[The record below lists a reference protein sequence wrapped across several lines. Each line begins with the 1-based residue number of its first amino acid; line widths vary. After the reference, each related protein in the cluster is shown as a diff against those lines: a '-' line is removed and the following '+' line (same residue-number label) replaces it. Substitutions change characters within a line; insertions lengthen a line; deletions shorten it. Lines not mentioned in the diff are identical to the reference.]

1 MEAKNNRR
9 LLSLPFKWYLHD
21 FTSVDSDCSLHS
33 LWFGNPAKDGRKV
46 KSNWKIVSMSVGYK
60 FRSLKSNQN
69 SAFPW
74 FFFCVLVDCWQIEG
88 IRLSS
93 PEPSPG
99 SPKVIGHGAR
109 VARVARV
116 ARDSSPFW
124 TKAPWRLGAK
134 KKTAGATDWSIDQRP
149 NWSQLN
155 INQLPSG
162 KLTDY

>member
-74 FFFCVLVDCWQIEG
+74 FFLCFG
-88 IRLSS
+88 RLL
-93 PEPSPG
+93 
-99 SPKVIGHGAR
+99 ANW
-109 VARVARV
+109 
-116 ARDSSPFW
+116 RDSAVIPR
-124 TKAPWRLGAK
+124 TIPGVTEGHRTWRPRCPRFVTLLDESTVTTRSQK
-134 KKTAGATDWSIDQRP
+134 NSWSHRLIHRP
-149 NWSQLN
+149 ASQL
-155 INQLPSG
+155 IPIEHQPTTLW
-162 KLTDY
+162 